1 MSSHSI
7 DAALERALA
16 GLPPGPLLLA
26 LSGGLDSTTLL
37 DALARSPAARAR
49 GLRAIHVDHGLHASS
64 GEWAAHCRTLCAALD
79 VALVATRVAIDPDDD
94 AGPEGAAREARYGAI
109 AVAMRDGEIVLTAQH
124 ADDQAETL
132 LLRLLRGSGVDGL
145 AAMRALRPFARG
157 WLARPWLELPRAAIA
172 AHAHARGLRWVDDP
186 SNARR
191 DADRNFLRHTVMPV
205 LRERWPDA
213 DTLLA
218 RSAAHVAGAARC
230 VDERVA
236 VELAR
241 VQGVDPATLAFGR
254 LDALPGFV
262 RGAVLRAWL
271 AANGCDAPLR
281 AVREIEA
288 AAIAARE
295 DAEPCVRIGAF
306 AVRRYRD
313 LLYVERWREP
323 LPADWHAAWSGDAS
337 LALPYGHGTLSIAPA
352 IPLPLEV
359 RARRGGERI
368 RVAANRP
375 SQAVRTSLQSLGVP
389 PWLRA
394 SAPCVWLDGELAA
407 VGDWLVSDAFSRR
420 LEAAHARL
428 VWDRLSSD

>member
-1 MSSHSI
+1 V
-7 DAALERALA
+7 DTPDRALERCLA
-16 GLPPGPLLLA
+16 RLPPGPLLLA

-49 GLRAIHVDHGLHASS
+49 GLRAIHVDHGLHAQS
-64 GEWAAHCRTLCAALD
+64 GEWAAHCRALCAAH
-79 VALVATRVAIDPDDD
+79 VVPLVEANVVVDRDSE
-94 AGPEGAAREARYGAI
+94 AGPEGAAREARYAAI
-109 AVAMRDGEIVLTAQH
+109 ADAMRDGEIVLTAQH

-132 LLRLLRGSGVDGL
+132 LLRMLRGSGIDGL
-145 AAMRALRPFARG
+145 ASMRPLRPFARG
-157 WLARPWLELPRAAIA
+157 ALARPWLETTRAAIA
-172 AHAHARGLRWVDDP
+172 AQAQARALRWVDDP

-191 DADRNFLRHTVMPV
+191 DADRNFLRLAVMPA

-213 DTLLA
+213 SALLA
-218 RSAAHVAGAARC
+218 RSAAHAAGAAQC

-241 VQGVDPATLAFGR
+241 VQGVDGATLAHER
-254 LDALPGFV
+254 LRALSPML

-281 AVREIEA
+281 AVREIESA
-288 AAIAARE
+288 VLAARA
-295 DAEPCVRIGAF
+295 DAEPCVRIGAH

-313 LLYVERWREP
+313 LLYVDAWREP
-323 LPADWHAAWSGDAS
+323 LPPGWRAAWNGEAA
-337 LALPYGHGTLSIAPA
+337 LALPNGHGTLRLEPA
-352 IPLPLEV
+352 VALPLEV
-359 RARRGGERI
+359 RAREGGERI

-375 SQAVRTSLQSLGVP
+375 SQAVRTTLQALGIP

-420 LEAAHARL
+420 LGQADARL
-428 VWDRLSSD
+428 AWHRGVR